1 MTTNELR
8 HNPERRQMPDWR
20 HDGKTELQRK
30 LAVLRVLIVEDSA
43 FARNMVRGLLTGI
56 GIHVIAEA
64 ADGFAALQT
73 MQSFQP
79 DVILLDLEMPN
90 LNGLQFV
97 RRLRERSDYFKL
109 AARILVLTAHAD
121 RDRVL
126 FAKNNGIGGFIAKPI
141 STNVLRGHIV
151 SVMKKTQSPEKPT
164 PMRSKPLPAKQLLT
178 EELSMQEVT
187 PQELPPEEAPAV
199 VMID

>member
-1 MTTNELR
+1 MATKELR

-30 LAVLRVLIVEDSA
+30 LAMLRVLIVEDSA
-43 FARNMVRGLLTGI
+43 FARNMIRGLLTGI

-73 MQSFQP
+73 MQNFQP
-79 DVILLDLEMPN
+79 EIILLDLEMPN

-97 RRLRERSDYFKL
+97 RRLRERNDYFKL

-126 FAKNNGIGGFIAKPI
+126 FAKNNGIGGFVAKPI
-141 STNVLRGHIV
+141 STNVLRGHVV
-151 SVMKKTQSPEKPT
+151 SIMRKTQSLEKLVPV
-164 PMRSKPLPAKQLLT
+164 RGKPLPAKQLLT
-178 EELSMQEVT
+178 EELSL
-187 PQELPPEEAPAV
+187 QELPAEEAPSL
-199 VMID
+199 VMLD